1 MEIFD
6 WNILESICIHLD
18 TIFSFGTGNSK
29 NLWTQPHKVSAVQ
42 IPGRGDGPQK
52 CLEKMMSLFFYGNF
66 TERTPL
72 YYRLNSQKLEID
84 FREFRATMFF
94 RHILRLL
101 VRYPRACKIRASPG
115 CFLEAIP
122 RPLAKQYQDIK
133 MTEFNA
139 DTTESASACSQNKQ
153 HITPQTSSQSSAHL
167 SPVKCT
173 FKIH

>member
-6 WNILESICIHLD
+6 WNIVESICIHLD
-18 TIFSFGTGNSK
+18 TTFFIWNWQFQNLVDTTSQGFRCSK
-29 NLWTQPHKVSAVQ
+29 S
-42 IPGRGDGPQK
+42 GPTQK
-52 CLEKMMSLFFYGNF
+52 CLEKMMSLFLYGNF

-72 YYRLNSQKLEID
+72 YYRLYSQKLEID

-94 RHILRLL
+94 RHILQFL
-101 VRYPRACKIRASPG
+101 VRYPRACKIHASPG

-133 MTEFNA
+133 MTELNP
-139 DTTESASACSQNKQ
+139 DKTGSASACSQNKQ
-153 HITPQTSSQSSAHL
+153 HITPKTSSQSSAYL